1 MTPKKTKTPTITPIP
16 TPNQR
21 CKRDFKRLD
30 DQGNAVIKPM
40 FFADTDLEIDLI
52 PKDQVGAVPGEINNC
67 LITQGCQRSFGA
79 VYAEVGRTY
88 SYIEFPTYVIKYR
101 TLDLARMTTIAFDT
115 KTHNFLGKVRL
126 GRITPGLRATRIQ
139 GKTSGKGGGNPRR
152 VSLTASS
159 LLRPV
164 ARH

>member
-40 FFADTDLEIDLI
+40 YFADTDLEVDLI

-67 LITQGCQRSFGA
+67 LITHGCQRSFGA

-101 TLDLARMTTIAFDT
+101 TLDLARMT
-115 KTHNFLGKVRL
+115 
-126 GRITPGLRATRIQ
+126 PGLRATRIQ